1 MKKMILLIVAAILLV
16 SPFAAAI
23 STMTS
28 TTVVQPQK
36 NALPTNSNFTHTVF
50 IEEGTST
57 RCPKC
62 PNAEEALFSIY
73 NSSDYPFYYVSLV
86 YDQTKLGKDRLWWH
100 YFESSTPTIFLDGGF
115 SQKVG
120 GASTPQLVEQLYRP
134 LIEEAGARVIHP
146 LIITTNVTGHGNAK
160 LDITVTVKN
169 TGTKPYI
176 GILRSYVT
184 EIVSRWHTQKGH
196 PYHFSLLDY
205 AITKIIF
212 ISPQKIKTYTATFD
226 GAAQHGNLTFP
237 DIVDNNIMVIST
249 VSHWQPHMIAKEQYV
264 GAHLAFY
271 IDQVTGAKVN

>member
-1 MKKMILLIVAAILLV
+1 MKKMILLIRSGDTIC
-16 SPFAAAI
+16 FAVCSSI

-28 TTVVQPQK
+28 TTEINLRKMLCQ
-36 NALPTNSNFTHTVF
+36 TNSNFTHTVF

-57 RCPKC
+57 RCPNC

-86 YDQTKLGKDRLWWH
+86 YDQTKLGKDRMWWH

-212 ISPQKIKTYTATFD
+212 ISPQKTKTYTATFD

-237 DIVDNNIMVIST
+237 DIVDNNIMVIFA
-249 VSHWQPHMIAKEQYV
+249 Q
-264 GAHLAFY
+264 HL
-271 IDQVTGAKVN
+271 VLSPG